1 MFCFFK
7 HQGCLGLEEPSVV
20 PAPRHCGEGAVRNYS
35 GWSLS
40 PKSPSLEMS
49 REMAGASPPRVAL
62 PDEAGRA
69 GGGGGHGAVRN
80 TVENQGRKGAGG
92 MW

>member
-1 MFCFFK
+1 
-7 HQGCLGLEEPSVV
+7 
-20 PAPRHCGEGAVRNYS
+20 
-35 GWSLS
+35 
-40 PKSPSLEMS
+40 
-49 REMAGASPPRVAL
+49 MAGASPPRVAL

-92 MW
+92 TW